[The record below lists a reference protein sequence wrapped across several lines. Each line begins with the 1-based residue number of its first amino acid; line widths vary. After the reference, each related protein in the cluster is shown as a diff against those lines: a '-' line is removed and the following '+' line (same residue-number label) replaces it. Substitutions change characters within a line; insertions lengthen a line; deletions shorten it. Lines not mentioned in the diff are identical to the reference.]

1 MERTIFFAE
10 VIEIKNVEIV
20 KAGKV
25 LFKDFSWRI
34 ARGENWIIDGPNGS
48 GKTLLLEMLSG
59 MTHVPHGEIYY
70 DFIKGK
76 SWDER
81 FAEKRALITYIPA
94 YALRL
99 FVSGHDLFYQQR
111 YYSMDDS
118 RESTVKEI
126 LGEDINKLNELD
138 IPEDLSIAHLL
149 DVEVSR
155 LSNGQLKKLLIVKSF
170 LKGIPRLLLLDYP
183 FEGLDRESREKVSA
197 FVDFVSQRHGVQVI
211 VIDHQYLPG
220 CINRRLTLNNF
231 SVESVGQAGT
241 KVKVNNYSR
250 QNLPQ
255 PDPTFKAVELIRINN
270 LNLKY
275 GHYVVFKSFSWVVH
289 KGERWALTG
298 RNGAGKT
305 TLFSLIFADH
315 PQAYAQEIFLFGKR
329 RGSGESIWDIKK
341 RINYLGPEQVTFLDS
356 KSQMLPVQHYVKMV
370 VPGFDN
376 ERFQHLVRHF
386 DADLFI
392 YKRVN
397 TLSSG
402 ELQLLMIF
410 ICFLSEKELWLLD
423 EPFQFLDCDR
433 KEQLAKYLS
442 THISREVTLILI
454 THNDDDLAEWT
465 EKRMQL

>member
-1 MERTIFFAE
+1 
-10 VIEIKNVEIV
+10 
-20 KAGKV
+20 
-25 LFKDFSWRI
+25 
-34 ARGENWIIDGPNGS
+34 
-48 GKTLLLEMLSG
+48 
-59 MTHVPHGEIYY
+59 
-70 DFIKGK
+70 
-76 SWDER
+76 
-81 FAEKRALITYIPA
+81 
-94 YALRL
+94 
-99 FVSGHDLFYQQR
+99 
-111 YYSMDDS
+111 
-118 RESTVKEI
+118 
-126 LGEDINKLNELD
+126 
-138 IPEDLSIAHLL
+138 
-149 DVEVSR
+149 
-155 LSNGQLKKLLIVKSF
+155 VKSF

-183 FEGLDRESREKVSA
+183 FEGLDRESREKLSA
-197 FVDFVSQRHGVQVI
+197 FVDFVSQRYGVQVI
-211 VIDHQYLPG
+211 VVDHQSMPA

-231 SVESVGQAGT
+231 SVESVGQADT
-241 KVKVNNYSR
+241 KVNVSNYSR

-289 KGERWALTG
+289 RGERWALTG

-341 RINYLGPEQVTFLDS
+341 RINYLGPEQVTFLDA
-356 KSQMLPVQHYVKMV
+356 KSLMMPVQQYVKMV
-370 VPGFDN
+370 VSGFDN
-376 ERFQHLVRHF
+376 ERFQHLVQHF
-386 DADLFI
+386 DADLLI
-392 YKRVN
+392 IKPVN

>member
-1 MERTIFFAE
+1 MEGTIFFAK
-10 VIEIKNVEIV
+10 VIEIKDVGIV

-25 LFKDFSWRI
+25 LLKGFSWRI

-59 MTHVPHGEIYY
+59 ITHVSHGEIHY

-81 FAEKRALITYIPA
+81 FAEKKALITYIPA
-94 YALRL
+94 HALRL

-111 YYSMDDS
+111 YYSMGGS

-126 LGEDINKLNELD
+126 LGENIIKLNGLD

-170 LKGIPRLLLLDYP
+170 LKGIPKLLLLDYP
-183 FEGLDRESREKVSA
+183 FEGLDPQSRGQLSA

-211 VIDHQYLPG
+211 VVDHQYLPN

-231 SVESVGQAGT
+231 TIQSEGQAGI
-241 KVKVNNYSR
+241 KVKANKYS
-250 QNLPQ
+250 QENLPQ

-275 GHYVVFKSFSWVVH
+275 GDFVVFKSFSWVVNR
-289 KGERWALTG
+289 GERWALTG

-341 RINYLGPEQVTFLDS
+341 RINYLGPEQVTFLDTTS
-356 KSQMLPVQHYVKMV
+356 LMLPVQQYLKMAV
-370 VPGFDN
+370 SDFNN
-376 ERFQHLVRHF
+376 ERFRHLVKHF
-386 DADLFI
+386 DGDHFI
-392 YKRVN
+392 DKPVN

-433 KEQLAKYLS
+433 KQRLTKYLS
-442 THISREVTLILI
+442 THISREITLILI
-454 THNDDDLAEWT
+454 THNDDDIAEWT